1 MAEKQSEK
9 ILDVKDL
16 VVTFN
21 TYQGSVQAVRGVSFY
36 VNRRETVGIVGESG
50 CGKSVTIRTVMG
62 LNPRSSGS
70 VKGGEALFE
79 GRDVLKMT
87 DREIMDIL
95 GNRMSMIFQDPFTF
109 LNPTMQVGRQI
120 TETYLRHHKVSRK
133 EAEEKALS
141 ILRLIS
147 LPNPEQNMKRYPHQ
161 LSGGMRQRIMIAI
174 ALICE
179 PAVLFADEPTTAL
192 DVTIQ
197 AQIIDLMNS
206 LKEKTD
212 TSIVLITHDMGVV
225 AKMVDRLYVMYAGK
239 IVEQGDALSLFHRP
253 RHPYTWGLLDSVP
266 RLDERTREELHSI
279 PGIPPDLIAPPEGC
293 PFAARCQY
301 AMNICKRKMPD
312 QLPLGEPGHAAAC
325 WLCHPEYVK
334 KFGEKTREAAQHEK

>member
-1 MAEKQSEK
+1 MSDI
-9 ILDVKDL
+9 ILDVKHL
-16 VVTFN
+16 VVTFD
-21 TYQGSVQAVRGVSFY
+21 TYQGSVQAVRDVSFH
-36 VNRRETVGIVGESG
+36 VNRKETVGIVGESG

-70 VKGGEALFE
+70 VRGGQALFD
-79 GRDVLKMT
+79 GQDVLQLPEK
-87 DREIMDIL
+87 EIRKLL

-120 TETYLRHHKVSRK
+120 TETYLRHHAVSRR

-161 LSGGMRQRIMIAI
+161 LSGGMRQRIMIAM

-206 LKEKTD
+206 LKEKTE
-212 TSIVLITHDMGVV
+212 TAIVLITHDMGVV
-225 AKMVDRLYVMYAGK
+225 ANMVDRLYVMYAGK
-239 IVEQGDALSLFHRP
+239 IVEQGDADAMFHRP

-266 RLDERTREELHSI
+266 RLDERTKEELHSI
-279 PGIPPDLIAPPEGC
+279 PGMPPDLIAPPEGC
-293 PFAARCQY
+293 PFAARCRY
-301 AMNICKRKMPD
+301 AMNLCVRRAPD
-312 QLPLGEPGHAAAC
+312 TIPLREEGHAAAC
-325 WLCHPEYVK
+325 WLCHPEYVRQY
-334 KFGEKTREAAQHEK
+334 GETTREGRPNVK